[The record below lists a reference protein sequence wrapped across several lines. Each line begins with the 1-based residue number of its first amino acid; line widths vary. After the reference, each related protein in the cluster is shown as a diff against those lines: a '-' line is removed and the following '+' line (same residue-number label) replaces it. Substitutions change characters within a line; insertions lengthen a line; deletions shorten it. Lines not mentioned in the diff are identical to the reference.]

1 VSGNSKL
8 ATAFHGQVIVGFNM
22 DVDGFL
28 SEDTQKG
35 REISRATY
43 AEVFAVAEGVNRLA
57 MRLQREAGVGRLHGQ
72 QAYLVNVLFVRCVE
86 IFQSIVLMLEIY
98 HVPAAKVLTRALLEA
113 VFKLVAIASK
123 ECVVKNYFA
132 AHYENLLKRFH
143 AVRDSKDEQIN
154 RMFDKKDVIAAIEDV
169 KKKKNS
175 EKAFSTFDFAR
186 EAGMEVY
193 YQTFYRIYS
202 DSAHSGAAA
211 LDEHFDTED
220 ENFPKLA
227 IGPNSDDLVE
237 VFDVACLIFLKAMSY
252 AGPSDEILREM
263 GRYEERVHG
272 VEREAFGE
280 RE

>member
-98 HVPAAKVLTRALLEA
+98 HVPAAKVLTRP
-113 VFKLVAIASK
+113 
-123 ECVVKNYFA
+123 CW
-132 AHYENLLKRFH
+132 R
-143 AVRDSKDEQIN
+143 Q
-154 RMFDKKDVIAAIEDV
+154 
-169 KKKKNS
+169 
-175 EKAFSTFDFAR
+175 
-186 EAGMEVY
+186 
-193 YQTFYRIYS
+193 YS
-202 DSAHSGAAA
+202 S
-211 LDEHFDTED
+211 L
-220 ENFPKLA
+220 
-227 IGPNSDDLVE
+227 
-237 VFDVACLIFLKAMSY
+237 
-252 AGPSDEILREM
+252 
-263 GRYEERVHG
+263 
-272 VEREAFGE
+272 
-280 RE
+280 